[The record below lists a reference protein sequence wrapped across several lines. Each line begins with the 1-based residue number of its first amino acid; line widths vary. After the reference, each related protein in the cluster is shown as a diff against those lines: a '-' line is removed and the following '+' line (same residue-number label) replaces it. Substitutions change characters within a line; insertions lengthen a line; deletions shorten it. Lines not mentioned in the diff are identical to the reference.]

1 MQKALAPNCERIIS
15 PSFLDIKRSFVNL
28 LLSLQERNML
38 LCIVFALNRSHCKVL
53 TEAVIGYC
61 TEQEELYQEK
71 YNAREVKVSSKEKHA
86 AKKEKDKDV
95 EGKTRVSFIF
105 Y

>member
-1 MQKALAPNCERIIS
+1 M
-15 PSFLDIKRSFVNL
+15 
-28 LLSLQERNML
+28 
-38 LCIVFALNRSHCKVL
+38 
-53 TEAVIGYC
+53 TEAVIDYC